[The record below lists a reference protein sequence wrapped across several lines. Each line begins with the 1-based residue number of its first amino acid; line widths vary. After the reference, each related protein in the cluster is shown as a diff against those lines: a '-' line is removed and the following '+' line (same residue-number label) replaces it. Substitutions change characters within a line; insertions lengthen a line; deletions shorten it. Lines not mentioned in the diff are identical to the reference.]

1 MKKEEVEIPAIEEE
15 EEAAVETTEEAAAK
29 TEEGTITLR
38 TEATT
43 AVIGDDMM
51 IGGEA
56 TTAIGG
62 ETLSIKKTTVAGGS
76 RASVGTA
83 ESVRPEP
90 TSLKRRVSR

>member
-56 TTAIGG
+56 SAAIGG
-62 ETLSIKKTTVAGGS
+62 ET
-76 RASVGTA
+76 
-83 ESVRPEP
+83 
-90 TSLKRRVSR
+90 